1 MADPEVVYIVTAVVV
16 LGLVAWVLVVLL
28 RAPSGKRVPLASS
41 VRPPAADE
49 VVSPAPR
56 EGPQA
61 SDRPKLDSHAEI
73 RDEPSAKAAREL
85 RAKVVKAKDDAAG

>member
-28 RAPSGKRVPLASS
+28 RAPSGTRVPLTSS
-41 VRPPAADE
+41 VRPPAPE

-56 EGPQA
+56 EEPHA

-85 RAKVVKAKDDAAG
+85 QAKVAKAKDDAAG